1 MKRQELEHEIARKV
15 IADALAAGYAI
26 DVFDGEDYPLT
37 KSTDPEAI
45 FSAMFSTDDDRLFFR
60 KDDKIVGWVW
70 FIYGEN
76 GWDVI
81 NDYTVNLEDVL
92 KGASELSEQL
102 EAKADASQ

>member
-1 MKRQELEHEIARKV
+1 MKRQEIERQIAQKV
-15 IADALAAGYAI
+15 IADALAAGYAL
-26 DVFDGEDYPLT
+26 DVFDSEEYAIE
-37 KSTDPEAI
+37 KSTDADAI
-45 FSAMFSTDDDRLFFR
+45 LEAMFTTDDDRLFFH
-60 KDDKIVGWVW
+60 KDGKRVGWVW

-92 KGASELSEQL
+92 KGASELSEQM